1 MLALLIVQSPQADAE
16 KAVDGSK
23 DMAGGSLSGVESA
36 DVGLGS
42 NCANAS
48 LVQAQ
53 VALLLLLLL
62 YGVW

>member
-36 DVGLGS
+36 DVGFRS
-42 NCANAS
+42 DCANNN

-53 VALLLLLLL
+53 VALLLVLD
-62 YGVW
+62 GGW